1 VFIGIAMAVALCD
14 LSAAEGLACY
24 VRVDDPAVVFPLE
37 KMDRPTLCRLASV
50 VNDYTTHRILPTF
63 QTPIQKSV
71 YDFILDHPVLAAT
84 LARHLEVASYRVA
97 RVGPNAF
104 QGDDGGGTE
113 GLIELLHRDTT
124 QRVYHMRGSHRGR
137 LFPTIT
143 GEAIILLNYRART
156 GSDGRESVETR
167 ITTYSRLDNPVLAT
181 IVRALQPLLRNVV
194 NDKVAE
200 GFLAAHKL
208 GELMAMEPERVY
220 RDAEG
225 ITEVDKSDV
234 EALKALLSLPR
245 P

>member
-1 VFIGIAMAVALCD
+1 MSVALCD
-14 LSAAEGLACY
+14 LSAAEGLACD
-24 VRVDDPAVVFPLE
+24 VRVDDPKVVFPLE
-37 KMDRPTLCRLASV
+37 KMDRPTLCRLAGV
-50 VNDYTTHRILPTF
+50 VNDYTTHRILPAF

-71 YDFILDHPVLAAT
+71 YDFILDHPVLATT

-97 RVGPNAF
+97 RAGPNAF
-104 QGDDGGGTE
+104 QGDDGRGSE
-113 GLIELLHRDTT
+113 GLIELLYRDPTR
-124 QRVYHMRGSHRGR
+124 RVYHMRGSHRGKV
-137 LFPTIT
+137 LPVIT
-143 GEAIILLNYRART
+143 GEAIILLDYRAST
-156 GSDGRESVETR
+156 SGDGRESVETR

-181 IVRALQPLLRNVV
+181 IVRALQPLLRSVV
-194 NDKVAE
+194 NDKVAD

-234 EALKALLSLPR
+234 EALKALLRLPR